1 MEYISKSNKRLAAFT
16 GVIYLIMI
24 GLCCYG
30 LSLRGINNMV
40 PIYVFNVAMEL
51 FAMATGYVLFICCLI
66 DVQKTGSSQRYFLY
80 MLNVGIVS
88 LFTDAMAWILEGVE
102 QLWKLNYIDNFILF
116 LCGPLAAFCFWKYIG
131 NALVFSKPFEHILDK
146 VVSYGLAVPVIMRI
160 INLFNGMYFTVLQF
174 GIYKRGPLYA
184 LSNVYALLVLIAVAV
199 VVKILLGRYVKNV
212 GEDINSQA
220 LVASGS
226 DALFDA
232 VLSLST
238 LIAAIISIFYHISLE
253 GILGVII
260 SFVIIKASIDML
272 RETLDSMI
280 GARVDSELSQKIKA
294 SIREIP
300 GVYGAYDLSLHNYG
314 PEDMQGS
321 VHVEIDDTLTALDI
335 HKLTREIQTKIY
347 QEFSIALTV
356 GIYAR
361 NDKFKEVRDDLYNI
375 ASEYEEVIEIHGFIV
390 LESQNIVMFDIIVD
404 FDADREKVKNEILD
418 KIKSKHPQFEYQMI
432 DDYDVSD

>member
-1 MEYISKSNKRLAAFT
+1 MTRQEKI
-16 GVIYLIMI
+16 V
-24 GLCCYG
+24 
-30 LSLRGINNMV
+30 
-40 PIYVFNVAMEL
+40 
-51 FAMATGYVLFICCLI
+51 
-66 DVQKTGSSQRYFLY
+66 KTSII
-80 MLNVGIVS
+80 GIVVNLILVAFKAIIGIATNS
-88 LFTDAMAWILEGVE
+88 IAITLDAVNNLTDALSSIITIIGAKLAGRAPDKNHPYGYGRIEYFSSVIIAAIV
-102 QLWKLNYIDNFILF
+102 LWAGITALTESWPKIFTPDVTNYTTVS
-116 LCGPLAAFCFWKYIG
+116 
-131 NALVFSKPFEHILDK
+131 LVI
-146 VVSYGLAVPVIMRI
+146 
-160 INLFNGMYFTVLQF
+160 
-174 GIYKRGPLYA
+174 
-184 LSNVYALLVLIAVAV
+184 IAVAV
-199 VVKILLGRYVKNV
+199 IVKFVLGQYVKRV

-226 DALFDA
+226 DAFFDA
-232 VLSLST
+232 ILSLST
-238 LIAAIISIFYHISLE
+238 LVAAIISIFFHISLE

-280 GARVDSELSQKIKA
+280 GARVDSELSQKIKEA
-294 SIREIP
+294 IREIP

-361 NDKFKEVRDDLYNI
+361 NDKFKDIRDDLYDI
-375 ASEYEEVIEIHGFIV
+375 ASEYEEVLEIHGFIV
-390 LESQNIVMFDIIVD
+390 FEKQNTVMFDIIVD
-404 FDADREKVKNEILD
+404 FDADRERIKNEILE
-418 KIKSKHPQFEYQMI
+418 KIKSKHPHFTYHMI